1 RIEKTNGDYCMY
13 HEVFTPRV
21 WKILEGLDS
30 EKMDVLE
37 HLGYPRLSYVDAAKF
52 RNSLDENL
60 DAKESFFRYASM
72 PTRAKGPVVVD
83 SRYIS
88 EDVPQ
93 GLVML
98 ESIGQHL
105 GVATPVCTALIEIAT
120 AALGRNLRAEG
131 RTLETLGAENVRT
144 ILDAMKKR

>member
-1 RIEKTNGDYCMY
+1 
-13 HEVFTPRV
+13 
-21 WKILEGLDS
+21 
-30 EKMDVLE
+30 
-37 HLGYPRLSYVDAAKF
+37 
-52 RNSLDENL
+52 
-60 DAKESFFRYASM
+60 M
-72 PTRAKGPVVVD
+72 PSRAKGPVVVD

-120 AALGRNLRAEG
+120 AALGRDLRAEG